1 MAVTLPENLNLELI
15 IVLIVAFAYIFFCL
29 ISLLYRRHKK
39 KKQEKE
45 EMQEETAY
53 ILDETGN
60 LDPYAMS
67 MLKTMIKEMELDLS
81 LLESIRKMQETYRN
95 S

>member
-1 MAVTLPENLNLELI
+1 
-15 IVLIVAFAYIFFCL
+15 
-29 ISLLYRRHKK
+29 
-39 KKQEKE
+39 
-45 EMQEETAY
+45 MQEETAY